1 MKIDVLM
8 ENTACSSAFVQ
19 EHGLSLHIDTGT
31 HRILFDAGQSDAFAQ
46 NAQQMGIDL
55 TQVDMAILSHGHYD
69 HSGGLLYF
77 LQHNQK
83 APLYLN
89 RHALEPHLHGTERD
103 IGVNPAL
110 KDNPRLIFTD
120 DITSLGDGMEL
131 RTCNEC
137 TPLYPASNAEMTTQS
152 HGKTIPDNFP
162 HEQYLIIEQHGKRI
176 VFSGCSHKGVLNI
189 VHWLKPDILIGG
201 FHFMNLNPN
210 GPDSEILDQAAEVL
224 LQSPTQYYTCH
235 CTGPAASEY
244 LKARMGDRL
253 QLLQCGQSF
262 TL

>member
-8 ENTACSSAFVQ
+8 ENTACCPAFVA
-19 EHGLSLHIDTGT
+19 EHGLSLHIDTGK

-69 HSGGLLYF
+69 HSGGLLWF

-103 IGVNPAL
+103 IGVNPTL
-110 KDNPRLIFTD
+110 KNNTRLIFTD
-120 DITSLGDGMEL
+120 DITPLDNGMEL

-137 TPLYPASNAEMTTQS
+137 TPLYPASNVEMTTRS
-152 HGKTIPDNFP
+152 HGKIIPDNFP
-162 HEQYLIIEQHGKRI
+162 HEQYLLIEQDGKRI

-189 VHWLKPDILIGG
+189 VHWLKPDVLIGG
-201 FHFMNLNPN
+201 FHFMNLDPN
-210 GPDSEILDQAAEVL
+210 GPDREILDQAAQVL

>member
-1 MKIDVLM
+1 MKIDILI
-8 ENTACSSAFVQ
+8 ENTAYSPAFVT
-19 EHGLSLHIDTGT
+19 EHGLSLHINIGT
-31 HRILFDAGQSDAFAQ
+31 HRILFDAGQSNAFAQ

-69 HSGGLLYF
+69 HSGGLRWF

-89 RHALEPHLHGTERD
+89 RYALEPHLHGTERD
-103 IGVNPAL
+103 ISVNPTL

-120 DITSLGDGMEL
+120 NITPLGDRMEL
-131 RTCNEC
+131 RTCNGC
-137 TPLYPASNAEMTTQS
+137 TSLYPASSKGMNTVTNGQIMQ
-152 HGKTIPDNFP
+152 DNFR
-162 HEQYLIIEQHGKRI
+162 HEQYLIIEQDGKRI

-189 VHWLKPDILIGG
+189 VHWLKPDVLIGG
-201 FHFMNLNPN
+201 FHFMNLDPN
-210 GPDSEILDQAAEVL
+210 GPDREILDQAAQAL
-224 LQSPTQYYTCH
+224 LQFPTQYYTCH

-262 TL
+262 SL